1 MFQACGE
8 EIFGYETAAR
18 RYTLCPT
25 FQGLENDGGQIE
37 VSSFKRRAGSA
48 AEKTDIGGISSVLR
62 VLFKE

>member
-25 FQGLENDGGQIE
+25 FQGLENDGGWE
-37 VSSFKRRAGSA
+37 
-48 AEKTDIGGISSVLR
+48 
-62 VLFKE
+62 